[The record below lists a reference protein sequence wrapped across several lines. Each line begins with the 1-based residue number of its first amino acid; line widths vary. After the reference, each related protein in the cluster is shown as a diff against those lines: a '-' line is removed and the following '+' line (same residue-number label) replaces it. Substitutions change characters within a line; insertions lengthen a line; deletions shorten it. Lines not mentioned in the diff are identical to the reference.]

1 MEIDRDV
8 DGADFV
14 RHEPCD
20 KCGSS
25 DANALYT
32 DGSMWCFSCSTYTS
46 GDQEEG
52 GDTNYQSVKVKDEGV
67 DLLSGQFGE
76 LRARQIDEATCRKF
90 DYRLGNY
97 RGERVQIATYKD
109 RQGKPVA
116 QKIRTRDKKFSTV
129 GNAKDM
135 GLYGQHLWS
144 SGKKIVVCE
153 GEIDTMTVSM
163 IQGNKFATVGLPH
176 GAQSAK
182 KHLLR
187 SLDYLNNF
195 EEIILMFDQDD
206 AGISSAKACAE
217 VLPLGK
223 TKIAVLPHKDP
234 NECLVNG
241 QSGAIITA
249 IHQAQSYRPDGIV
262 SMEDLK
268 DTIAV
273 KDAESP
279 IKYPYPRLNEM
290 LKGIRTGLITL
301 AAGSGVGKSTLIRE
315 FAYKIHMD
323 GFTVGMM
330 MLEES
335 TKRTSQGLVGLH
347 INKNIVIDDDAA
359 SKEEIEEGFEDLLSQ
374 GPIYLFDHFGSTDMD
389 TIENRIRYMK
399 HGLGCD
405 VVFLDHVS
413 ILISGM
419 TGETTNE
426 RTMVDSIVHRLRV
439 LCSELDLALI
449 LVSHLRRPSGDQ
461 GHEGGAK
468 VSLAQLRSSHSIAQ
482 LSDGCIGLE
491 VDAEDPTAGIRNLVV
506 LKNRFTGE
514 VGPAGQLQYDRDK
527 GRLVSVEEFSP
538 F

>member
-1 MEIDRDV
+1 M
-8 DGADFV
+8 
-14 RHEPCD
+14 PCCHI
-20 KCGSS
+20 KIQ
-25 DANALYT
+25 
-32 DGSMWCFSCSTYTS
+32 TS
-46 GDQEEG
+46 
-52 GDTNYQSVKVKDEGV
+52 V
-67 DLLSGQFGE
+67 F
-76 LRARQIDEATCRKF
+76 
-90 DYRLGNY
+90 
-97 RGERVQIATYKD
+97 
-109 RQGKPVA
+109 
-116 QKIRTRDKKFSTV
+116 KK
-129 GNAKDM
+129 
-135 GLYGQHLWS
+135 
-144 SGKKIVVCE
+144 
-153 GEIDTMTVSM
+153 
-163 IQGNKFATVGLPH
+163 
-176 GAQSAK
+176 
-182 KHLLR
+182 
-187 SLDYLNNF
+187 
-195 EEIILMFDQDD
+195 
-206 AGISSAKACAE
+206 
-217 VLPLGK
+217 
-223 TKIAVLPHKDP
+223 
-234 NECLVNG
+234 G

-262 SMEDLK
+262 SMEDLRS
-268 DTIAV
+268 TIAV

-279 IKYPYPRLNEM
+279 IKYPYQRLNEM

-491 VDAEDPTAGIRNLVV
+491 VDAEDPTAGLRNLVV

-527 GRLVSVEEFSP
+527 GRLVSVEDFSP

>member
-1 MEIDRDV
+1 
-8 DGADFV
+8 
-14 RHEPCD
+14 
-20 KCGSS
+20 
-25 DANALYT
+25 
-32 DGSMWCFSCSTYTS
+32 
-46 GDQEEG
+46 
-52 GDTNYQSVKVKDEGV
+52 
-67 DLLSGQFGE
+67 
-76 LRARQIDEATCRKF
+76 
-90 DYRLGNY
+90 
-97 RGERVQIATYKD
+97 
-109 RQGKPVA
+109 
-116 QKIRTRDKKFSTV
+116 
-129 GNAKDM
+129 
-135 GLYGQHLWS
+135 
-144 SGKKIVVCE
+144 
-153 GEIDTMTVSM
+153 MTTSM
-163 IQGNKFATVGLPH
+163 IQGNKFATVGVPH

-187 SLDYLNNF
+187 HLDYLNNF

-234 NECLVNG
+234 NECLQKG

-527 GRLVSVEEFSP
+527 GRLVAAEEFSP